1 MKILRFT
8 RRTIMAGLLVA
19 MLALNVATIAFS
31 SVALL
36 LSTAYEAVTG
46 AASVTSTLREE
57 VNVKNKRISDLEI
70 DVGGRD
76 QRIASMNADFDRD
89 LQVRNGRITELEVD
103 IDAKNSRI
111 ASLTD
116 ELADSRASRMVN
128 YRGQRTLVS
137 DAVEH
142 TTERVGRRLTVSTS
156 RSVGSVFAESIPFFG
171 IAVIVGATTW
181 EIADACDT
189 MDDLHQL
196 DVAFNPDNAVPDD
209 HSEVCGLTV
218 PTKEEIWQFVKD
230 SPGAAWQ
237 LAKDLMPELPE
248 FEMPEV
254 ELSWPWEW
262 F

>member
-19 MLALNVATIAFS
+19 TLALNVATIAFS

-36 LSTAYEAVTG
+36 LSTAFEVVTG

-57 VNVKNKRISDLEI
+57 VNVKNKRIADLEV
-70 DVGGRD
+70 DVNAKNG
-76 QRIASMNADFDRD
+76 RIASMNTEFDRD
-89 LQVRNGRITELEVD
+89 LRTRDNRITNLELD
-103 IDAKNSRI
+103 IDTKNQRI
-111 ASLTD
+111 VSLTD
-116 ELADSRASRMVN
+116 ELADSRAPRSVM
-128 YRGQRTLVS
+128 YRGERMLVS

-171 IAVIVGATTW
+171 IAVIVGVTTW
-181 EIADACDT
+181 EITDACAT

-196 DVAFNPDNAVPDD
+196 DVAFNPDNAVPAD

-230 SPGAAWQ
+230 SPGAAWAM
-237 LAKDLMPELPE
+237 AKDLMPELPE
-248 FEMPEV
+248 FDIPEV